1 MYMKVFANGLL
12 TGLFLQ
18 LAVGPVFFYI
28 VNLTIQKS
36 FFDGLAGV
44 LAVTT
49 VDYLYIL
56 FAVFGVG
63 KLLEKKKVKKAF
75 GIASSIV
82 LMIFGLVIIRSVLG
96 GNVSTFTGTNPLNFT
111 TSFISVFFLT
121 ISSPMTIVFFTG
133 IFSAKAIEN
142 NYTKKELLIFGL
154 SVGLSTLLFMS
165 ASVVLF
171 SLLGGSIPIKIIQ
184 TLNILVGLLLI
195 VYGTIRIRPVLQNRF

>member
-1 MYMKVFANGLL
+1 MKVFANGLL